1 MTDKELKKLVGK
13 PYTRENSKKLI
24 YGGRVDS
31 KGTIVEVITS
41 KDKRNCKLSKR
52 IQSKPI

>member
-13 PYTRENSKKLI
+13 PYTRENGKKLI

-41 KDKRNCKLSKR
+41 KDLTNHKLSKR
-52 IQSKPI
+52 VKCEPS

>member
-13 PYTRENSKKLI
+13 PYTRENGKKLI

-31 KGTIVEVITS
+31 KGTIVEVLTS
-41 KDKRNCKLSKR
+41 KDVRNCKSSK
-52 IQSKPI
+52 QM

>member
-13 PYTRENSKKLI
+13 PYTRENGKKLI

-41 KDKRNCKLSKR
+41 EDVINHKLSKR
-52 IQSKPI
+52 VKCESI